1 MWERHVKLVQ
11 IKTSEQYLWRGNASK
26 WFITKWV
33 SHHWIIQKKQLQPD
47 KPCNL
52 GFIFTPIPYCLHI
65 HLLSNQ
71 RLLPMQHH
79 PDTDLPIHSFCK
91 VFGFCLTY
99 FSPPLFYHFPAL
111 FVWPLLRI
119 PTVLP
124 SSLWPPSSSTK
135 HPAPLPPVLLL
146 LFPVASC
153 SRFSAEWSK
162 GPPKRRKCSC
172 LPLTPSLQAPCLKE
186 GNAHIHAY

>member
-33 SHHWIIQKKQLQPD
+33 SHHWIIQKKKTTGSCSLTNPAIWG
-47 KPCNL
+47 L
-52 GFIFTPIPYCLHI
+52 FSLPYCLHI

-71 RLLPMQHH
+71 LLSNLLPTQHH

-91 VFGFCLTY
+91 IFGFCLTY

-135 HPAPLPPVLLL
+135 HPAPFPPVLLL
-146 LFPVASC
+146 LFPIARC
-153 SRFSAEWSK
+153 SRCSAEWSK
-162 GPPKRRKCSC
+162 APPKVK
-172 LPLTPSLQAPCLKE
+172 
-186 GNAHIHAY
+186 